1 MAVGGWILLSG
12 PQGAPYTD
20 ATLLYA
26 ESDALRQLSQLTSNT
41 ISIKPMS
48 VWRFSNFPTRRNF
61 NCFRRKSSPES
72 CGIQVAHFNCMLA
85 VGRTGAPEKYQVR
98 LTLARRADPAN
109 KSGTNARWEFWGK
122 WSLKLLTQKLIMSKI
137 SGLWLRETLS
147 LLPFSCFGFHNFLLG
162 EQRKSAIPLSHR
174 YRCFSFTHLSSWRWH
189 LQGRE
194 SSASGQTWTQDP
206 VASADPQRQS
216 VWATKPLNHS
226 GNWRESAHWQQD
238 HRVTGL

>member
-147 LLPFSCFGFHNFLLG
+147 LLPFYSLSKYLIPRHPLWAEYSSLFPWPNKNTPLPLLTLWWGGVVQCVDFGPRFHKFRFLYHHTHDFG
-162 EQRKSAIPLSHR
+162 KSLD
-174 YRCFSFTHLSSWRWH
+174 FSIFLPWVRIEW
-189 LQGRE
+189 
-194 SSASGQTWTQDP
+194 D
-206 VASADPQRQS
+206 
-216 VWATKPLNHS
+216 N
-226 GNWRESAHWQQD
+226 
-238 HRVTGL
+238 